1 LKIKEKNLRL
11 LNNGGFKFDFNSKIT
26 TCHACYSNISTNKL
40 TAMSYLSKL
49 DPGTIPD
56 ELLNLNP
63 IEISCISR
71 VKPYM
76 KIMKMQNIY
85 GQSSFKGYYIKCFKF

>member
-1 LKIKEKNLRL
+1 
-11 LNNGGFKFDFNSKIT
+11 
-26 TCHACYSNISTNKL
+26 
-40 TAMSYLSKL
+40 MSYLNKL

-63 IEISCISR
+63 IEISCIRR

-85 GQSSFKGYYIKCFKF
+85 GQSSFEDTI